1 MIRINLVPQNK
12 RAARAAAPAGGGQV
26 WAAVYFFGTLVFMGI
41 LAVVYFAKDGEL
53 SEQLQANRQLSATI
67 EEIRSRSARLEEVQ
81 AQLTASQQLEEVVAE
96 LNRART
102 GPTRA
107 LMELGRILS
116 VGENAGPTIDPAAL
130 EELRRTNPLA
140 GYNRSWDARRL
151 WITSFTEESRQC
163 RMIGMGR
170 TNEDVAEFL
179 RRLSLSELF
188 ENVTLQ
194 RTEAKEDADSELPVI
209 AFELTCQVS
218 Y

>member
-1 MIRINLVPQNK
+1 MIRINLVPQSK
-12 RAARAAAPAGGGQV
+12 RAARASTPAGSGQV
-26 WAAVYFFGTLVFMGI
+26 WAAVYFFGTLVFMGV

-53 SEQLQANRQLSATI
+53 TEQQQANGQLTATI
-67 EEIRSRSARLEEVQ
+67 TEIRSRSARLEEVQ
-81 AQLTASQQLEEVVAE
+81 GQLAASRQLEEVVSE

-107 LMELGRILS
+107 LIELGHILS
-116 VGENAGPTIDPAAL
+116 IGESAGPTIDPAAL

-194 RTEAKEDADSELPVI
+194 RTEAKEDPDSELPVI

>member
-12 RAARAAAPAGGGQV
+12 RAARATAPAGGGQV

-53 SEQLQANRQLSATI
+53 SEQRQANQQLQTTI
-67 EEIRSRSARLEEVQ
+67 TEIRARSARLEEVQ
-81 AQLTASQQLEEVVAE
+81 AQLAASRQLEEVVAE

-116 VGENAGPTIDPAAL
+116 IGENAGPTIDPAAL

-194 RTEAKEDADSELPVI
+194 RTEAKEDPDSELPVI

>member
-1 MIRINLVPQNK
+1 MIRINLLPQSK
-12 RAARAAAPAGGGQV
+12 RAARAASSTGSGQV
-26 WAAVYFFGTLVFMGI
+26 WAAVYFFGALLFMGG
-41 LAVVYFAKDGEL
+41 LAVVYFAKDGSLE
-53 SEQLQANRQLSATI
+53 EQQRANRQLSTSI

-81 AQLTASQQLEEVVAE
+81 AQLAASRQLEEVVAD

-107 LMELGRILS
+107 MLELSRVLS
-116 VGENAGPTIDPAAL
+116 VGETAGPTIDPAAL

-151 WITSFTEESRQC
+151 WVTSFQEESREC
-163 RMIGMGR
+163 RMTGVGR

-188 ENVTLQ
+188 EAVTLQ
-194 RTEAKEDADSELPVI
+194 RTEAKTDAESDLPVI
-209 AFELTCQVS
+209 GFELTCQVS